1 MKREYRAFLLS
12 FALLAAPAV
21 AGQGGHGQHAGDRA
35 QARVERQAAR
45 QNVKQN
51 RAAHRQAAAQRH
63 QQRFERHRAAAVR
76 HEARADRQQVRATR
90 HQVRPERHQGR
101 AERKVARVER
111 HAAAVDRHQARAQH
125 RAAAVEHRQARVERR
140 QMAVMDDETRR
151 EVGRGVRRGHPRDLE
166 DRPIAAQRVLRQ
178 QREAQQLRMA
188 ERQQPRNLR
197 ADRFVAR
204 RQAFLVDDARWARQ
218 QRVLGRQQ
226 RAAWAGSMRFRGID
240 RDGNG
245 VISRFEWRGN
255 DRSFANHDWDGDGVL
270 DGAEVVPGGH
280 RLARAERFSFV
291 EGFLPLPRRFVAPVP
306 LVAMPLEPAPVA
318 FVPLPP
324 LSAALP
330 LPFDETRWETVFRTQ
345 GFGPVDLVV
354 SRVSVAPVDRVL
366 VDDRFVFLDADRDR
380 FVSFDEWTGPRPIF
394 RRLDLDGDRF
404 LVPSELVVSR
414 PLVQSVTLVDRD
426 RYVAFQLLDVN
437 DDGVVAPWEW
447 TGDMDVFFLLDV
459 DDNGV
464 LGQSEYLGLVRT
476 RPVPVRLIAGGAL
489 DLDGNGYVSRAEWVG
504 DPYRFVSLD
513 LNGDGRVKPAE
524 AVAGALLTQI

>member
-1 MKREYRAFLLS
+1 MKRDYRAFLLS
-12 FALLAAPAV
+12 FALLAAPAA
-21 AGQGGHGQHAGDRA
+21 AGQGGHGQHGGNRA
-35 QARVERQAAR
+35 QARVEGQAAG

-51 RAAHRQAAAQRH
+51 RAAHHQAAAQRH

-76 HEARADRQQVRATR
+76 HEARADRHQVRATR
-90 HQVRPERHQGR
+90 HQVRTERHQVRG
-101 AERKVARVER
+101 ERKVARVER
-111 HAAAVDRHQARAQH
+111 RAVAVDRHQARAQH

-140 QMAVMDDETRR
+140 Q
-151 EVGRGVRRGHPRDLE
+151 
-166 DRPIAAQRVLRQ
+166 
-178 QREAQQLRMA
+178 
-188 ERQQPRNLR
+188 
-197 ADRFVAR
+197 FVAR
-204 RQAFLVDDARWARQ
+204 RQAFLADDARWARQ
-218 QRVLGRQQ
+218 QRVLRRQQ
-226 RAAWAGSMRFRGID
+226 PAAWAGPMRFRGID

-270 DGAEVVPGGH
+270 DGSEVVPGGH

-318 FVPLPP
+318 HVPAAWVPLPP

-404 LVPSELVVSR
+404 LVPSELVVNR

-447 TGDMDVFFLLDV
+447 TGDLDVFFLLDV